1 MERQYEDYTK
11 RIRSWGLTTLAAL
24 LVVGCFSRT
33 HDFQIR
39 FDHVHGLRK
48 GAAVYFDDGV
58 IGEVREIQYTDAGI
72 FLVSVA
78 IRKPFAAA
86 ATDASRFYI
95 DTDPHQADRKVI
107 RVVQL
112 KPGGQPIAEDAV
124 VDGQTRYAVLYE
136 QFARQLGENIAT
148 LESGINAFLNDL
160 QGIPANEQVKELA
173 RQLDAIIADL
183 GNMSSAMKERLDN
196 EILPLIR
203 EKIEELRKGLE
214 GSGQEKELDPLEQK
228 MKTIDERLNT

>member
-1 MERQYEDYTK
+1 MDRHGVYTK
-11 RIRSWGLTTLAAL
+11 RIGLWGLTTLAAL

-39 FDHVHGLRK
+39 FDDVYGLRK
-48 GAAVYFDDGV
+48 GAPVYFDDAV
-58 IGEVREIQYTDAGI
+58 VGEVREIEYTDAGR

-78 IRKPFAAA
+78 IRKQFASA

-95 DTDPHQADRKVI
+95 DTDPHQADRRVI

-112 KPGGQPIAEDAV
+112 KPGGRPIAEDAV

-136 QFARQLGENIAT
+136 QFARRLGANIAI
-148 LESGINAFLNDL
+148 LESGINAFLREL
-160 QGIPANEQVKELA
+160 QGIPTDEQIKEID

-183 GNMSSAMKERLDN
+183 GHMSRAMKDRLEN

-203 EKIEELRKGLE
+203 EKIEELRKRLA
-214 GSGQEKELDPLEQK
+214 GSGQEKDLDPLEQK
-228 MKTIDERLNT
+228 MDTIDNRLST

>member
-1 MERQYEDYTK
+1 MGRHGFYTQ

-24 LVVGCFSRT
+24 LMVGCFSRT

-48 GAAVYFDDGV
+48 GAAVYFDDAV
-58 IGEVREIQYTDAGI
+58 VGEVREIEYTDAGI

-78 IRKPFAAA
+78 IREQFASA
-86 ATDASRFYI
+86 ATDTSRFYI
-95 DTDPHQADRKVI
+95 DTDPQETDRKVI

-136 QFARQLGENIAT
+136 QLARQLGENIAT
-148 LESGINAFLNDL
+148 LESGINAFLEEL
-160 QGIPANEQVKELA
+160 QSIPTDEQIKAIEQ
-173 RQLDAIIADL
+173 QLDAIIADL
-183 GNMSSAMKERLDN
+183 GHMSRAMQDKLKN
-196 EILPLIR
+196 EILPQI
-203 EKIEELRKGLE
+203 KKQVEELRQRLT
-214 GSGQEKELDPLEQK
+214 GSGQEKELDPIEEK
-228 MKTIDERLNT
+228 MRIIDEELKV